1 MKSTS
6 LETGFINRVAD
17 SALLPFENSADAGII
32 VEALPF
38 DGAYDLVSTY
48 MRQSI
53 DSGHVDEAITL
64 ISGITTHN
72 APYSETIKDAARQ
85 QILAAAMIEEG
96 DVDGALVRI
105 ADALHI
111 LSEYPKRR
119 DTAFRSVLALLL
131 YDLAL
136 IHAERKEF
144 HAAERTINKAI
155 KLFEVLA
162 KANPDR
168 YASAHVYALNV
179 ATSAYRSRIKQV
191 NLLAHYQVA
200 TSTYISM
207 VANGAPEAV
216 GKLVDS
222 LVSEAET
229 LLNLG
234 KPRDAV
240 RYLSRALDVY
250 KRQPSRRER
259 LMWLDRVMLYPALYL
274 LGLGIITGAVW
285 ANVSWGRYWAWDPKE
300 TWALVTFIIYAV
312 AMHRSIKPLNH
323 PTTFHA
329 YMLFAFL
336 AVLMTY
342 FGVNALSSLHAYS

>member
-53 DSGHVDEAITL
+53 DSGHVDVAITL

-162 KANPDR
+162 KTNPDR

-207 VANGAPEAV
+207 AANGAPEAV

-222 LVSEAET
+222 LVREAET

-240 RYLSRALDVY
+240 RYLSRALKYLD
-250 KRQPSRRER
+250 KIDPSFSLRK
-259 LMWLDRVMLYPALYL
+259 LKVSVMLGEALLHTFTTRQKGVHL
-274 LGLGIITGAVW
+274 LNTLLQKAKKMDAAVE
-285 ANVSWGRYWAWDPKE
+285 VEHIGRLLDEK
-300 TWALVTFIIYAV
+300 
-312 AMHRSIKPLNH
+312 
-323 PTTFHA
+323 TTS
-329 YMLFAFL
+329 LIDI
-336 AVLMTY
+336 
-342 FGVNALSSLHAYS
+342 LSRWHKIFSRD